1 MEYYFYLG
9 NSEQREKL
17 ISAHDEVGD
26 YLYQEKTTRLYVT
39 FRGKEVE
46 VVRSLGRWLVLDAYD
61 SALMRYLNCNP
72 TLTRIE
78 SIEDKQWDPIAY
90 TDKDTWSC
98 FMVDD
103 RTIVGY
109 YMGSLDKDSLG
120 RMYSR
125 GSFAGIRPDYR
136 GKGLCREL
144 ARFAYD
150 SLTKIAGVDYIITE
164 VDSNIGA
171 GASRSYMRAAKDL
184 GLLTYG
190 YCSEEEDDDY
200 ALREVE
206 DCDRGKNRFS
216 LPSYLDHLI
225 FSSHEL
231 DDVMRK
237 SSL

>member
-9 NSEQREKL
+9 NSEEREKL

-26 YLYQEKTTRLYVT
+26 YPYREKVTRLYIT
-39 FRGKEVE
+39 FREREVE

-72 TLTRIE
+72 TLRRVE
-78 SIEDKQWDPIAY
+78 AVEDKQWDPIAY
-90 TDKDTWSC
+90 TDQDTWSC

-206 DCDRGKNRFS
+206 DCDRGKSKFS

>member
-9 NSEQREKL
+9 NSEEREKL
-17 ISAHDEVGD
+17 ISAHDETGD
-26 YLYQEKTTRLYVT
+26 YPYQEKVTRLYTT
-39 FRGKEVE
+39 FREREVE

-61 SALMRYLNCNP
+61 SALLRYLNCNP
-72 TLTRIE
+72 TLRRVE
-78 SIEDKQWDPIAY
+78 VVEDKQWDPVAY
-90 TDKDTWSC
+90 TDQDTWSC
-98 FMVDD
+98 FMVDNK
-103 RTIVGY
+103 TIVGY

-144 ARFAYD
+144 VRFAYD
-150 SLTKIAGVDYIITE
+150 SLIKVAGVDYIITE

-171 GASRSYMRAAKDL
+171 GASRAYMRAAKDL

-206 DCDRGKNRFS
+206 DCDKGKSRFS